1 MPGSGSGSQN
11 STTKTK
17 SKTEPWEPTQQPL
30 KTAIAQ
36 ATSQLDNTAL
46 TANESGALDSI
57 TARAQQGNPYAGQIG
72 ALTDDLFKG
81 GIDRTGLAQG
91 AYNDYKAQSQP
102 YLDPNYLDPYK
113 NPAFQQYQTQLEDR
127 AANRV
132 NGMFAGAGR
141 DFSGANMSELG
152 RGITEATAPLYF
164 DQYNR
169 NVATQTGLMGNL
181 YNAGNSTT
189 GLLSGLDQT
198 ALGNRGAGVSAADAS
213 LAAQNYGD
221 KATLEAE
228 AMRRGI
234 PMQNLQNVSG
244 LLVPIAGLGQQSSGT
259 NTMQG
264 TYTQPLSQ
272 TAQQWTGALNNLYP
286 KAPVR

>member
-1 MPGSGSGSQN
+1 MGSTGSGSQ
-11 STTKTK
+11 SQTTQTK
-17 SKTEPWEPTQQPL
+17 SKTQPWEPTQDAL
-30 KTAIAQ
+30 KGVIGQAQ
-36 ATSQLDNTAL
+36 SQLGNTAL

-57 TARAQQGNPYAGQIG
+57 TARAQQGNPYAPQID
-72 ALTDDLFKG
+72 ALTGDLFKG
-81 GIDRTGLAQG
+81 GIDRTGIAKT
-91 AYNDYKAQSQP
+91 AFDDYKAQSAP

-113 NPAFQQYQTQLEDR
+113 NPAFQQYQTQLADQ

-198 ALGNRGAGVSAADAS
+198 ALGNRGAGVQSAQATLD
-213 LAAQNYGD
+213 AQNYGD

-234 PMQNLQNVSG
+234 PMQNLQNVSN

-264 TYTQPLSQ
+264 QYTQPLSQ
-272 TAQQWTGALNNLYP
+272 TALQWRGALWP
-286 KAPVR
+286 TSGVKT